1 MLFRSN
7 AAFTVKDLAI
17 GGRDLMEMGVKPGPD
32 LGMLLQRA
40 LDAVIDDEVP
50 NERAALIALMER
62 LID

>member
-1 MLFRSN
+1 MTTH
-7 AAFTVKDLAI
+7 AAFAVKDLEI
-17 GGRDLMEMGVKPGPD
+17 NGRDLMEMGVKPGPD

-50 NERAALIALMER
+50 NERGALLELMNR